1 MLKAK
6 NISKNFGEIKVLD
19 NINFHVD
26 KGSIVSIYGSS
37 GAGKSTLLYI
47 LSSLDKPDNC
57 EIHIDNYQFLISKV
71 ISFLILEMIKLDL
84 FFNFIICLMSLM
96 Y

>member
-1 MLKAK
+1 MLTAK

-19 NINFHVD
+19 NINLNVE

-47 LSSLDKPDNC
+47 LVHLINPTR
-57 EIHIDNYQFLISKV
+57 EIQIDNLSFLNLKGINFLIS
-71 ISFLILEMIKLDL
+71 EMIK
-84 FFNFIICLMSLM
+84 
-96 Y
+96 